1 MAWHLRWETKLQ
13 VSDTHTYT
21 LLGLLFFMVADD
33 LTLSVAPSVSSLFYI
48 FVLHLTM
55 TIILFSTLC
64 IANLVLH
71 FHEVRDNP
79 DNEDLNGGEVFFKVF
94 QKYWASMVGAFIAIL
109 FSIFVFG
116 LCGFHTYL
124 V

>member
-1 MAWHLRWETKLQ
+1 M
-13 VSDTHTYT
+13 
-21 LLGLLFFMVADD
+21 
-33 LTLSVAPSVSSLFYI
+33 
-48 FVLHLTM
+48 
-55 TIILFSTLC
+55 
-64 IANLVLH
+64 H

-79 DNEDLNGGEVFFKVF
+79 DNEDLDGGEVFFKVF

-124 V
+124 IQKALTTQEKLKHMYDAFSVSPFSHGRCFANWKKVICWPSIPKTRLYYLLYLKHRD

>member
-1 MAWHLRWETKLQ
+1 
-13 VSDTHTYT
+13 
-21 LLGLLFFMVADD
+21 MVADD